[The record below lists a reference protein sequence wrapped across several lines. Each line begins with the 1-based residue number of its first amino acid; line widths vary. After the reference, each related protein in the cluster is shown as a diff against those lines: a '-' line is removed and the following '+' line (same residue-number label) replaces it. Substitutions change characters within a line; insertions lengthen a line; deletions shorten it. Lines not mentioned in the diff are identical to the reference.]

1 VIERIMVVH
10 DLRRLPKGA
19 FMILIKSQV
28 FQVTLLLA
36 GVANIACL
44 VKAAATSDGALF
56 KLGTDMGTV
65 IVVCSAVAVPLLFLG
80 LININYLP
88 VKKRKKRW
96 VRFFL
101 VLNSPSVLLL
111 GAEASILFLIF
122 IYAMSQIRFP
132 R

>member
-1 VIERIMVVH
+1 
-10 DLRRLPKGA
+10 
-19 FMILIKSQV
+19 MILKRSQV

-36 GVANIACL
+36 GITNVACL

-65 IVVCSAVAVPLLFLG
+65 VLVCSAIAVLLLFLG
-80 LININYLP
+80 LVNLNYLP
-88 VKKRKKRW
+88 VRKRKKRW

-111 GAEASILFLIF
+111 GAEALILFLIF
-122 IYAMSQIRFP
+122 VYAMSRIRFP
-132 R
+132 G